1 MSAPV
6 QFDLLEQHK
15 ENIQPL
21 KQGRSAL
28 ALVSTLTQNPIDAR
42 SRQDEERELLEK
54 RLAEAEDLDDPL
66 EAYLDYIKWTNDN
79 YPMGSTSDS
88 GLINLLERTIDLFRD
103 DAMYKNDARFL
114 RVWLQY
120 IKFYEDPK
128 EIFSFMAKKGV
139 GKNLSTFYE
148 EYAGFLE
155 SIGKVD
161 QAKNIYEV
169 GIADQARP
177 LERLQRRYQEFLE
190 RCSASSSSLPLQG
203 DYGLPVV
210 RPALGVLDSGREG
223 GLSSEPAQ
231 KDKPK
236 NKLQVFSDSG
246 APSSVS
252 NPESASGQ
260 LPWGSIGTLNNRRKE
275 NVMAAKPWAG
285 ETLQMGND
293 YSHQKSRPA
302 PVYRDD
308 AKSGERR
315 ERIAV
320 AVQYLTDEND
330 EELCLEEMLAKA
342 RGILRKSFE
351 RSDAHQIGIK
361 QSNGWYYYGSCMSC
375 VKITNLQEPTT
386 RRPAS
391 PTMTAFTKAATE
403 DVYDMF
409 NQPLKPDNND
419 SDDDSDSDNSSS
431 DSESENYQI
440 DADPDHSSW
449 GEELAEVHQGAH
461 KRTISCG
468 KNCLSLTY
476 R

>member
-21 KQGRSAL
+21 KEGRSAF

-42 SRQDEERELLEK
+42 SRQDEERESLEK
-54 RLAEAEDLDDPL
+54 RLDEAKDLDDPL

-139 GKNLSTFYE
+139 GQNLSTFYE

-155 SIGKVD
+155 SIGKAD
-161 QAKNIYEV
+161 QAKDIYQA
-169 GIADQARP
+169 GIANQARP

-190 RCSASSSSLPLQG
+190 RFSAASGSISLSG
-203 DYGLPVV
+203 DVGLPVV
-210 RPALGVLDSGREG
+210 RPALGVLDSGGSG
-223 GLSSEPAQ
+223 GLSSEPAV

-246 APSSVS
+246 ASSS
-252 NPESASGQ
+252 AHNSESTSGQ

-285 ETLQMGND
+285 EILQMGSD
-293 YSHQKSRPA
+293 YNHEKSKPA
-302 PVYRDD
+302 PVYRDY
-308 AKSGERR
+308 AQSGERR

-320 AVQYLTDEND
+320 AVQYLTDEQD
-330 EELCLEEMLAKA
+330 EEICLEEMLAKA
-342 RGILRKSFE
+342 RGILHKSFE

-361 QSNGWYYYGSCMSC
+361 QSNGWYY
-375 VKITNLQEPTT
+375 
-386 RRPAS
+386 
-391 PTMTAFTKAATE
+391 
-403 DVYDMF
+403 
-409 NQPLKPDNND
+409 
-419 SDDDSDSDNSSS
+419 DDSH
-431 DSESENYQI
+431 EICE
-440 DADPDHSSW
+440 
-449 GEELAEVHQGAH
+449 
-461 KRTISCG
+461 
-468 KNCLSLTY
+468 TY
-476 R
+476 